1 MSFAQRCNYFQRLK
15 LADWQLIITHIQ
27 SFIKGWVE
35 TEHLWGSGNDP
46 RLVIIIP
53 QLQWVMCAIRLWCYC
68 ARAAALA
75 AAGGVFSRRSIKHS
89 KASIVSSTADERV
102 ADSLKGRSFVPRL
115 CRKTRRQKWEKATGD
130 NLDRVALSPWRWLF
144 EELRRFFQFNSATT
158 RYFSP
163 TDLIHESVWS
173 YKKEVGYFL
182 MTYCITMC
190 GPHRHADT
198 QTVPRVTKR

>member
-1 MSFAQRCNYFQRLK
+1 MSFVQRCNYFQCLK

-75 AAGGVFSRRSIKHS
+75 AAGGVFPGEASNTAERPLCPRRQ
-89 KASIVSSTADERV
+89 TRRWQ
-102 ADSLKGRSFVPRL
+102 LKGAKL
-115 CRKTRRQKWEKATGD
+115 CAAASSENTTTEVRKGHRRQFRQSCSVSMAM
-130 NLDRVALSPWRWLF
+130 ALWRAALVLPVRLGSNEIFFTHRSHPWIRMKL
-144 EELRRFFQFNSATT
+144 
-158 RYFSP
+158 
-163 TDLIHESVWS
+163 
-173 YKKEVGYFL
+173 
-182 MTYCITMC
+182 
-190 GPHRHADT
+190 
-198 QTVPRVTKR
+198 